1 LVEVPLLRSKLP
13 RKLPFI
19 TTCSPPFAAT
29 FTLPNAPIANIPSH
43 IKAVIA
49 KNATVIELFAWSLRP
64 VWTSGDSDEIAS
76 KDDVEEEEK
85 TMPDLRMPLLKMLN
99 IIVVAKVPPRL
110 MARDIRDTMEAI
122 CVG

>member
-1 LVEVPLLRSKLP
+1 VEAPLLRNKAP

-49 KNATVIELFAWSLRP
+49 KNATVIELFAWSLRT
-64 VWTSGDSDEIAS
+64 VWTSGDSDEIVS
-76 KDDVEEEEK
+76 KEDVEEEEK
-85 TMPDLRMPLLKMLN
+85 AMPDLWMPLLKMLN
-99 IIVVAKVPPRL
+99 MIVVAKVPPRL
-110 MARDIRDTMEAI
+110 MAKDITDTMEAI